1 MTPTNRAIAFW
12 LIRVGIAVVLVI
24 ALQAWQ
30 GPDPVLWYL
39 AAGYAAISAFT
50 TYILIRRGRK

>member
-1 MTPTNRAIAFW
+1 MTPTRRAIAFW
-12 LIRVGIAVVLVI
+12 IIRVAIAVILVLI
-24 ALQAWQ
+24 LQAWR

-50 TYILIRRGRK
+50 TYVIIKRRK

>member
-1 MTPTNRAIAFW
+1 MSPTRRAIAFW
-12 LIRVGIAVVLVI
+12 IVRVAIAVVLVLI
-24 ALQAWQ
+24 LQAWK

-50 TYILIRRGRK
+50 TFILIRRSK